1 MRWTSPWVSSSSS
14 VSEAFENGLA
24 PLVSGASGEH
34 EDVSTFQA
42 RYGPWA
48 LVAGASAG
56 LGEAFARALAAR
68 GLNLLLLARRAEALE
83 TLAGQ
88 LRQTYGVQVRHEA
101 LDVGRPDVAERALQ
115 LAAGVEV
122 GLLVYNAAHSVIGP
136 FLDNPLE
143 EQLRVLDVNCRG
155 PLALAHTLG
164 RPMAQRGRGGLVL
177 MTSLAGSQGGP
188 LLASYAASK
197 AFNLVLAEGLW
208 AELGPRGVDVVA
220 CRAGA
225 TRTPGYASSRPKKS
239 IRLMEP
245 ETVVERTL
253 EALGHAPSL
262 VPGALNAVA
271 AFLLVRVFPR
281 RAAIRVMGRA
291 TQALYG

>member
-1 MRWTSPWVSSSSS
+1 MKQ
-14 VSEAFENGLA
+14 AFRE
-24 PLVSGASGEH
+24 
-34 EDVSTFQA
+34 

-68 GLNLLLLARRAEALE
+68 GLHLLLLARRPKALEAL
-83 TLAGQ
+83 AMDI
-88 LRQTYGVQVRHEA
+88 RARYGVEVLVEA
-101 LDVGRPDVAERALQ
+101 ADVGEADMAERVER
-115 LAAGVEV
+115 LASGLEV

-136 FLDNPLE
+136 FLEHPLDA
-143 EQLRVLDVNCRG
+143 QLRVIDVNCRG
-155 PLALAHTLG
+155 PLTLAHRLG
-164 RPMAQRGRGGLVL
+164 GPMAQRGRGGLVL

-208 AELGPRGVDVVA
+208 AELRAKGVDVVA

-225 TRTPGYASSRPKKS
+225 TRTPGYASSHPKKS

-245 ETVVERTL
+245 DVVVEQTL
-253 EALGHAPSL
+253 RALGHKSSL
-262 VPGALNAVA
+262 VPGLLNRLA
-271 AFLLVRVFPR
+271 AFALVRLFPR
-281 RAAIRVMGRA
+281 RTAIWLMGRA
-291 TQALYG
+291 TRELYG